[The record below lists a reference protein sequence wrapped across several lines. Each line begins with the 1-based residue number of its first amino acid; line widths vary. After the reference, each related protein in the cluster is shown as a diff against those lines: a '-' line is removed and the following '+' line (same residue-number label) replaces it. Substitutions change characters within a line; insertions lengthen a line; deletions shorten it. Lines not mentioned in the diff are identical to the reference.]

1 MVERIGN
8 AEVSK
13 LVEWDKGSSLGISG
27 TQAKNSFATSHCQ
40 ACCSV
45 ISKKKKKGR
54 FSRCS
59 SYLGR
64 QILPLWMYTSHL
76 TSFLELLLV
85 RTRSIVR
92 GIPSLSCFGCLPY
105 HPLLLYQHTHLWSSL
120 MNRKFL
126 GST

>member
-45 ISKKKKKGR
+45 ISKKKKKAG
-54 FSRCS
+54 FLAVAVTWEDKYYHSEC
-59 SYLGR
+59 
-64 QILPLWMYTSHL
+64 IPLTW
-76 TSFLELLLV
+76 LL
-85 RTRSIVR
+85 S
-92 GIPSLSCFGCLPY
+92 
-105 HPLLLYQHTHLWSSL
+105 
-120 MNRKFL
+120 
-126 GST
+126 